1 MLSLYNNIYVL
12 VNNQQIT
19 MTITYDNITRKY
31 HATDSTQSWYAIGN
45 TMLEAIQR
53 ALSIKL
59 YWQTVDQSK

>member
-1 MLSLYNNIYVL
+1 
-12 VNNQQIT
+12 